1 MTVAGS
7 TRTAPPSGAAQA
19 GGGRAASSQP
29 SPEGQNRPRP
39 AARGRAPRIGLALA
53 GGGPL
58 GAIYEIGALCA
69 LQESL
74 DGVDFNDLSGYVG
87 VSAGGFIA
95 AGLANGMTPRQLCS
109 AFIEN
114 DSPSQDLIRPQLFIR
129 PAWGEF
135 ARRGAALPGLFV
147 QASLRFLFKRRAL
160 LSAFEMLGRALPTGL
175 LSPAPLEAQM
185 RRVLSAPGRSNDFR
199 ALKRKLVLVATDL
212 DSGEAAPFG
221 QPGWDRVPISQAA
234 AASAALPGLFPP
246 VAIGGRW
253 YVDGALKKT
262 LHASVLLDMGLDL
275 LFCLNPL
282 VPFDARHDR
291 HRVLGSGDPR
301 IPQLV
306 VGGLPVV
313 LSQTFRSLIHSRLEL
328 GMKGY
333 EGSHPGTDIE
343 LFEPDHRDPEM
354 FLANTFGYAQRR
366 ALAEHAYQRT
376 RADLRSRRSTLEP
389 TLARHGIRLNGARL
403 DDPQRTLVGRK
414 PQLRTRAARTLK
426 RLDEVL
432 NDLDA
437 ALKERSASPKI
448 APRTAK
454 AAR

>member
-1 MTVAGS
+1 VAPAGERRS
-7 TRTAPPSGAAQA
+7 TAQTRSATHASG
-19 GGGRAASSQP
+19 R
-29 SPEGQNRPRP
+29 
-39 AARGRAPRIGLALA
+39 RIGLALA

-69 LQESL
+69 LQDSL

-114 DSPSQDLIRPQLFIR
+114 DSAGEDLIRPELFIR

-135 ARRGAALPGLFV
+135 ARRLAAFPGLFV
-147 QASLRFLFKRRAL
+147 QAGLRYLFKRRAL
-160 LSAFEMLGRALPTGL
+160 LSSVEILGRALPTGL
-175 LSPAPLEAQM
+175 FSSAPLEAQI
-185 RRVLSAPGRSNDFR
+185 RRVLSAPGRSNHFR
-199 ALKRKLVLVATDL
+199 DLKHRLVLVATDL
-212 DSGEAAPFG
+212 DSGAAAPFG
-221 QPGWDRVPISQAA
+221 QPGWDHVPISVAA

-246 VAIGGRW
+246 VRINGRW

-282 VPFDARHDR
+282 VPFDASHSQR
-291 HRVLGSGDPR
+291 HRVLSSGDPS

-333 EGSHPGTDIE
+333 EGSHPNTDIE

-376 RADLRSRRSTLEP
+376 RADLRSRRSTLAL
-389 TLARHGIRLNGARL
+389 TLARHGITLNNAVL
-403 DDPQRTLVGRK
+403 DDTHRTLVGRRRH
-414 PQLRTRAARTLK
+414 LRTRSARALQ

-437 ALKERSASPKI
+437 ALAER
-448 APRTAK
+448 
-454 AAR
+454 AA

>member
-1 MTVAGS
+1 MRA
-7 TRTAPPSGAAQA
+7 GAAQ
-19 GGGRAASSQP
+19 G
-29 SPEGQNRPRP
+29 
-39 AARGRAPRIGLALA
+39 PRIGLALA

-74 DGVDFNDLSGYVG
+74 GGIDFNDLSGYVG

-95 AGLANGMTPRQLCS
+95 AGLANGMTPQQLCS

-114 DSPSQDLIRPQLFIR
+114 DSASEDLIRPGLFIR
-129 PAWGEF
+129 PAWGEY
-135 ARRGAALPGLFV
+135 ARRAAAVPGLFV

-160 LSAFEMLGRALPTGL
+160 LSAFEILGRALPTGL
-175 LSPAPLEAQM
+175 FSNAPLEAQM

-199 ALKRKLVLVATDL
+199 QLERKLVLVATDL

-221 QPGWDRVPISQAA
+221 QPGWDHVPISVAA

-246 VAIGGRW
+246 VAIDGRW

-262 LHASVLLDMGLDL
+262 LHATVLLDMGLDL

-282 VPFDARHDR
+282 VPFDATHSR

-333 EGSHPGTDIE
+333 EGSHPHTDIE

-376 RADLRSRRSTLEP
+376 RADLRSRRSTLAL
-389 TLARHGIRLNGARL
+389 TLARHGITLNNAVL
-403 DDPQRTLVGRK
+403 DDTHRTLVGRK
-414 PQLRTRAARTLK
+414 RRLRTRAARALK

-432 NDLDA
+432 NDLDV
-437 ALKERSASPKI
+437 ALADRRA
-448 APRTAK
+448 
-454 AAR
+454 